1 MTPAARLAAAIGI
14 LDLTLA
20 GQPAEQALTNWGRA
34 NRFAGS
40 GDRAAIRD
48 HVYDALRCRGSF
60 VALGGGLSGRG
71 LILGLARA
79 QGLDI
84 GALFTGAR
92 FAPAALSEQEA
103 AHLAAPAPPEADLI
117 RADWPDWLWP
127 PLEAA
132 LGPRAQAVAAA
143 MRGRAPVILRVNIAR
158 IPRAGAID
166 RLAAER
172 ITAEPHP
179 LAETALEV
187 TAGARG
193 VARSAAY
200 LEGLVE
206 LQDAASQAAVALVP
220 VAPGDRVLDYCA
232 GGGGKALA
240 IAARAPRAVV
250 SAHDADAAR
259 MRDIG
264 PRAARAGAKIAVLA
278 PGAAIAAQDLV
289 VVDAPCSGSGTWRRT
304 PEAKWRLTPERLA
317 ELVALQARILD
328 EAAAHVRPGG
338 HLAYF
343 TCSLFDAENVDQS
356 QAFIARSGWRE
367 VTRRRFD
374 PTEGGDGFFAAIVQR
389 PTA

>member
-1 MTPAARLAAAIGI
+1 MTPAARLAAAIEI
-14 LDLTLA
+14 LDQTLA

-60 VALGGGLSGRG
+60 AALGGALTGRG
-71 LILGLARA
+71 LVLGLARA
-79 QGLDI
+79 QGLAVAD
-84 GALFTGAR
+84 LFTGAR
-92 FAPAALSEQEA
+92 FAPAELAPQEA
-103 AHLAAPAPPEADLI
+103 AHLAAPAPSEADLI

-132 LGPRAQAVAAA
+132 LGPKAAAVAAA

-158 IPRAGAID
+158 VPRERAIAD
-166 RLAAER
+166 LAVEG
-172 ITAEPHP
+172 ITAVPHP

-193 VARSAAY
+193 IARSAAY
-200 LEGLVE
+200 LGGLVE
-206 LQDAASQAAVALVP
+206 LQDAASQAAVALLP
-220 VAPGDRVLDYCA
+220 LASGDHVLDYCA

-250 SAHDADAAR
+250 SAHDIDAAR

-264 PRAARAGAKIAVLA
+264 ARAARAGAQIAALA
-278 PGAAIAAQDLV
+278 PGAALAAQDLV

-304 PEAKWRLTPERLA
+304 PEAKWRLTPARLA
-317 ELVALQARILD
+317 DLVALQARILD
-328 EAAAHVRPGG
+328 EAAALVRPGG

-343 TCSLFDAENVDQS
+343 TCSLFGAENEEQL
-356 QAFIARSGWRE
+356 QAFVARSGWTE
-367 VTRRRFD
+367 TARRRFD

-389 PTA
+389 PEA

>member
-1 MTPAARLAAAIGI
+1 
-14 LDLTLA
+14 
-20 GQPAEQALTNWGRA
+20 
-34 NRFAGS
+34 
-40 GDRAAIRD
+40 
-48 HVYDALRCRGSF
+48 
-60 VALGGGLSGRG
+60 
-71 LILGLARA
+71 
-79 QGLDI
+79 
-84 GALFTGAR
+84 LFTGAR

-127 PLEAA
+127 PLETA

-143 MRGRAPVILRVNIAR
+143 MRGRAPFILRVNIAR

-166 RLAAER
+166 RLAAEG

-179 LAETALEV
+179 LAETALQV

-193 VARSAAY
+193 IARSAAY

-220 VAPGDRVLDYCA
+220 LATGDRVLDYCA

-264 PRAARAGAKIAVLA
+264 PRAARAGAKIAVLV

-317 ELVALQARILD
+317 ELVALQASILD

-343 TCSLFDAENVDQS
+343 TCSLFDAENVDQI
-356 QAFIARSGWRE
+356 QAFVARSGWSE
-367 VTRRRFD
+367 TARRRFD